1 MRYAL
6 YARYSS
12 DNQSESSCE
21 DQFRLCREAVAKD
34 GGTIVREYS
43 DHAISGA
50 STLNRPEFQ
59 QMMLNAEAGNFDI
72 IFAEDLSRLSRNFK
86 DPAVLFEK
94 LEYLGIK
101 LITRTDGEITPLHI
115 GLQGTMNALY
125 LKDLA
130 DKTKRGQ
137 RGRVENGFIP
147 GGLTYG
153 YDTRPLRRLA
163 LKVASTGSSWQ
174 PMAISTSVWRA
185 STQSKR

>member
-125 LKDLA
+125 LKWNHDITVSITGKDKGRFTQQVKDRLQNLGKIAGIGVRFTQNLGEHVDL
-130 DKTKRGQ
+130 DI
-137 RGRVENGFIP
+137 N
-147 GGLTYG
+147 LNN
-153 YDTRPLRRLA
+153 DN
-163 LKVASTGSSWQ
+163 
-174 PMAISTSVWRA
+174 TSI
-185 STQSKR
+185 